1 MAKKSLNY
9 TDSIRE
15 IEQILE
21 RFRNEEMDVD
31 RLTDDLK
38 RASELIARCR
48 ERLTQVEG
56 EVNQLLEER

>member
-1 MAKKSLNY
+1 M
-9 TDSIRE
+9 
-15 IEQILE
+15 E

-38 RASELIARCR
+38 RASELIALCR

>member
-1 MAKKSLNY
+1 MTKKNVNY
-9 TDSIRE
+9 TESIHE

>member
-1 MAKKSLNY
+1 MAKKNVNY

>member
-1 MAKKSLNY
+1 MAKKNVNY

-38 RASELIARCR
+38 RASELIALCR

>member
-1 MAKKSLNY
+1 MAKKSFNY
-9 TDSIRE
+9 TESIHE

-38 RASELIARCR
+38 RATELINRCR